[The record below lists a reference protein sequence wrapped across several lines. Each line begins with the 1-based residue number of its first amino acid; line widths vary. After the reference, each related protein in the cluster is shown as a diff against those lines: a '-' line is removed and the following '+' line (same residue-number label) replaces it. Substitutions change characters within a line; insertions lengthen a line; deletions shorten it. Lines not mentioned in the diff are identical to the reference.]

1 MAVAGDY
8 SKLYFFINITL
19 SNAYVLIEKGY
30 THLIILGIS
39 CFYHDSAAAI
49 LKDGKVVAAA
59 QEERFT
65 RVKNDASFPSNS
77 IRFCCEFAN
86 IDFEGID
93 AIAYYEQTSIKRNR
107 QIAFNQSSHTMLG
120 DESKCTSGKELFSH
134 FFSKHSWHI
143 EHIPFLE
150 FPHHMSH
157 AASAFFPGPFQQ
169 AAIIT
174 IDGVGE
180 WDTLTIG
187 LGQGS
192 KIGIIERMQF
202 PHSIGLLYSSFTDFC
217 GFKVNS
223 GEYKLMGL
231 APYGKPKYKDLIL
244 DHILIRNEGIFPKLN
259 MKFFSFVN
267 SSRMT
272 SDAFSKLFGL
282 RPRRPAQRIS
292 QKYLD
297 MAASIQSVTEDLL
310 INIARKAKICTGVS
324 NLCLAGGV
332 ALNCVANSKL
342 LQSRVFD
349 KIWIQPAAGDAGSA
363 IGAAC
368 LAYYELNKKSHLSTA
383 SIKPLTSPYLGPK
396 YSETEIEL
404 ALNRSPYRS
413 SLLISKFSNKEDL
426 IRKAA
431 QDLHASKVLGWFQGR
446 MEFGPRALGARS
458 ILANPQIDTM
468 QNELNLKIKFRE
480 LFRPFAPVVL
490 LEKTNEWFDLPQES
504 PFMQYVAHVKK
515 QHILPVDESKVGLSK
530 SHQKRSTLPAIT
542 HVDNSA
548 RVQTVSKDQNYILYK
563 LLKAFDEL
571 STCPILVNTSF
582 NIRGEP
588 IVCSPKDALQCFCGT
603 GLDILYIEN
612 FRIEKNTF
620 DTIIDKN
627 YSTLF
632 LKD

>member
-1 MAVAGDY
+1 MSLFGI
-8 SKLYFFINITL
+8 LQ
-19 SNAYVLIEKGY
+19 
-30 THLIILGIS
+30 LIIIGIS
-39 CFYHDSAAAI
+39 CFYHDSAAAL

-59 QEERFT
+59 QEERFS

-77 IRFCCEFAN
+77 IQFCCEFAN
-86 IDFEGID
+86 IDFKEID
-93 AIAYYEQTSIKRNR
+93 AIAYYEQPSIKQNR
-107 QIAFNQSSHTMLG
+107 QIAFNQCNHSILG
-120 DESKCTSGKELFSH
+120 DQCNCSSVKKLLSP
-134 FFSKHSWHI
+134 FFFKDFWHT
-143 EHIPFLE
+143 EHIPFFE

-157 AASAFFPGPFQQ
+157 AASAFFPSPFQQ

-180 WDTLTIG
+180 WDTLTIS

-272 SDAFSKLFGL
+272 SDAFSKLFGI
-282 RPRRPAQRIS
+282 RPRRPSQRIS
-292 QKYLD
+292 KKYLD
-297 MAASIQSVTEDLL
+297 IAASIQSVIEDLL
-310 INIARKAKICTGVS
+310 LSIARRAKIATGAN

-342 LQSRVFD
+342 LQSKIFD
-349 KIWIQPAAGDAGSA
+349 KIWIQPAAGDAGSS
-363 IGAAC
+363 IGAAYLGYC
-368 LAYYELNKKSHLSTA
+368 ELKKKSHLSTA
-383 SIKPLTSPYLGPK
+383 IDTMQPLTTPYLGPQ
-396 YSETEIEL
+396 YSDSEIEL
-404 ALNRSPYRS
+404 TLNRSSYRS
-413 SLLISKFSNKEDL
+413 SLSILKFSSQEDL

-431 QDLHASKVLGWFQGR
+431 QDLHEVKILGWFHGR

-458 ILANPQIDTM
+458 IFANPQIATM
-468 QNELNLKIKFRE
+468 QEKLNLKIKFRE
-480 LFRPFAPVVL
+480 SFRPFAPVVL
-490 LEKTNEWFDLPQES
+490 LDKVNEWFDLLQES
-504 PFMQYVAHVKK
+504 PFMQYVAQLKK
-515 QHILPVDESKVGLSK
+515 QHLFPVDEFKEGLSK
-530 SHQKRSTLPAIT
+530 LYQKRSKLPAIT
-542 HVDNSA
+542 HVDGSA
-548 RVQTVSKDQNYILYK
+548 RVQTVSKDQNPLLYE
-563 LLKAFDEL
+563 LLKNFEEL
-571 STCPILVNTSF
+571 SNCPILVNTSF

-603 GLDILYIEN
+603 GMDILYIEN
-612 FRIEKNTF
+612 FRVKKNTSSNVL
-620 DTIIDKN
+620 DKN
-627 YSTLF
+627 FHTHF